1 MTGGKDKKDNKGG
14 DNSKISK
21 MKIKD
26 IMTFYF
32 N

>member
-1 MTGGKDKKDNKGG
+1 MTGGKDKKDNKG